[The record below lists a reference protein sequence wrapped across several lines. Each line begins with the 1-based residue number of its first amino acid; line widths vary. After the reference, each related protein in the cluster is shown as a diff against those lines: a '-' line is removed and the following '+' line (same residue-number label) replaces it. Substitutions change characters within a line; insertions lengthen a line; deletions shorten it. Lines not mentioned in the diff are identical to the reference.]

1 MAQNPMEVKKS
12 QSTTLA
18 PSSNPWREIDRLFD
32 QFANSFGLPA
42 MRRMFDLAPGWRHET
57 PFGLTAPAVDISEDE
72 NGYKIEAELPG
83 LSEQDIDISI
93 RGDMLVLRG
102 EKWQEEHEEKNKNHY
117 LSERSYG
124 VFERSFVLPEGVDR
138 DNVDAQFSKGVLKIT
153 LPKTQHAQQQQR
165 KIEVKAT

>member
-1 MAQNPMEVKKS
+1 MAQDPVEMKKS
-12 QSTTLA
+12 PSTTLA
-18 PSSNPWREIDRLFD
+18 PSGNPWREI
-32 QFANSFGLPA
+32 
-42 MRRMFDLAPGWRHET
+42 
-57 PFGLTAPAVDISEDE
+57 E

-93 RGDMLVLRG
+93 RGDRLVLRG
-102 EKWQEEHEEKNKNHY
+102 EKRQEHEEKNKNHY

>member
-102 EKWQEEHEEKNKNHY
+102 EKRQEHEEKNKNHY